1 VIETAA
7 FSVLWGVLTNPALL
21 LEMGRAYYE
30 SLPQPESDGLKEL
43 ERELAQ
49 LRDREEMI
57 LELVKRK
64 LMKISEGQKEI
75 EQDIRPR
82 VAVIREKL
90 RMAGRVVRLPSILEA
105 EAALREITDG
115 PIPETYQDRRKIL
128 DRIGELRMTYLD
140 GELEISGKVPIRTKP
155 AESMISRGIKRHHC
169 LDVILKERP
178 PGLRGLLAVARHVLP
193 NSPVHTGLKRRKQ
206 ISAFFSINSN
216 ESTRRQ
222 GHVQAAQPVFSRI

>member
-1 VIETAA
+1 MATTRPRSGGCTDRGSGASLASESYCDAPGIGQVAIETAA

-57 LELVKRK
+57 LELVKRRLVK
-64 LMKISEGQKEI
+64 TSEGQREI

-90 RMAGRVVRLPSILEA
+90 RMAGRVVRLPSLREA
-105 EAALREITDG
+105 EASLREIVDG
-115 PIPETYQDRRKIL
+115 PMPETYEDRRKIL

-140 GELEISGKVPIRTKP
+140 GELEIAGKVPIRTEA
-155 AESMISRGIKRHHC
+155 AESTISSGIKRHHR
-169 LDVILKERP
+169 LDDGGISSQLIPFRI
-178 PGLRGLLAVARHVLP
+178 
-193 NSPVHTGLKRRKQ
+193 KQ
-206 ISAFFSINSN
+206 
-216 ESTRRQ
+216 
-222 GHVQAAQPVFSRI
+222 RIA